1 MVFYKKYFGDEMKIN
16 ECESLHEL
24 PITPQILRDIAAEME
39 QKGKNEFF
47 QHGQVVRYKFSHLF
61 SFVYKPEKKAMI
73 SISEEVRDFNAEH
86 E

>member
-1 MVFYKKYFGDEMKIN
+1 MKIN

-24 PITPQILRDIAAEME
+24 LITPQILRDIAGEME

-61 SFVYKPEKKAMI
+61 SFVYKPEKTIRITPQENEYVLTMDDLI
-73 SISEEVRDFNAEH
+73 
-86 E
+86 

>member
-1 MVFYKKYFGDEMKIN
+1 MKIN

-24 PITPQILRDIAAEME
+24 LITPQILRDIAAEIE

-73 SISEEVRDFNAEH
+73 SVSEEIVFDQQLD
-86 E
+86 